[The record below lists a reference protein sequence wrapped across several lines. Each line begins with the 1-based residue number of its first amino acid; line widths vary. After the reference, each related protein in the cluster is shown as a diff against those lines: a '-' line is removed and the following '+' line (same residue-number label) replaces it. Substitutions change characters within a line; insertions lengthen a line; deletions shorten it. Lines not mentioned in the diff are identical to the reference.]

1 MDANRMGRI
10 GLGTVQWGLDYG
22 VANHGGRPSG
32 DVVKDIL
39 RDAFQVG
46 ANLLDTAA
54 AYGEAEEVIGGLRQ
68 ADAFEV
74 VTKTLP
80 YDPDAEGGR
89 ARIEL
94 VLQGFERSLSRLQRD
109 KVYGLLVHHCD
120 ELLAAHGPELWSRLA
135 QLKDEGRVG
144 RIGVSVY
151 EPEQL
156 QRLLESF
163 PVDMVQLP
171 FNVFDQRFLR
181 TGLFDRLHH
190 AGVEIHVRSAFL
202 QGVALMPEGALP
214 PFLSELAPI
223 HADWRRET
231 AATGMSFVGGALGF
245 CLQHPAVSRVIVGCD
260 TVEQAAMLFNA
271 TVEEYLELPDIERF
285 DTRDRKLIDPRKWPP
300 RS

>member
-1 MDANRMGRI
+1 MGANRIGRI

-22 VANHGGRPSG
+22 VANNSGSPSG

-39 RDAFQVG
+39 RDAWQVG

-80 YDPDAEGGR
+80 FDPEAEGGR

-94 VLQGFERSLSRLQRD
+94 VLEGFERSLSRLQRD
-109 KVYGLLVHHCD
+109 RVYGLLVHHCD

-135 QLKDEGRVG
+135 RLKDEGRVG
-144 RIGVSVY
+144 RVGVSVY
-151 EPEQL
+151 APEQL
-156 QRLLESF
+156 ERLLASF

-171 FNVFDQRFLR
+171 FNIFDQRFLR
-181 TGLFDRLHH
+181 TGLFDRLHR
-190 AGVEIHVRSAFL
+190 AGVEVHVRSAFL
-202 QGVALMPEGALP
+202 QGVALIPEGELP

-231 AATGMSFVGGALGF
+231 AATGMSFVSGALGF

-260 TVEQAAMLFNA
+260 TVEQAGMLFKA
-271 TVEEYLELPDIERF
+271 AVEGYLELSDIERF
-285 DTRDRKLIDPRKWPP
+285 DICDPKLVDPREWPP